1 MKHVPIELGD
11 LTNWVP
17 FREYH
22 AACGATFDDDLKR
35 FLNATMDEVRTSA
48 STRLAISILD
58 IIGISDFGLF
68 RDAVLRRELT
78 GTIAYAK
85 QRDHSS
91 HTVYNYLLGWYFY
104 RHCSIFAD
112 ALAVEFQRRGVGRAK
127 GLEPFSSDRRYF
139 GAVWKYVTILHDIGY
154 MFEGGLP
161 ILDFRD
167 SHEQALIGCN
177 VAHRYF
183 NRGMWLEYKLNSIP
197 LRSQLFKALGD
208 SIRPPLF
215 NSLRTLAEI
224 ADGLRFLGD
233 DVDVLQAAVC
243 NDLVRGG
250 VRDVPYPDL
259 NDLSCDAFELWTQH
273 YERFDNDRM
282 ANRIKCVQNIFNV
295 FIDVGIP
302 GIDVRLLEHGVC
314 SGLLV
319 NLMAATY
326 YYRLYAKASALSK
339 PPLAVQRFLHGRSWS
354 PAFWWTGIVWATAAT
369 AIHNVQQM
377 DTLTSVDASWP
388 GPISLEEDPIA
399 YLGILAD
406 VLDSR
411 VPSSRLLSDGP

>member
-78 GTIAYAK
+78 GTIVYAK

-139 GAVWKYVTILHDIGY
+139 GAVWKYVTILHDIRAC
-154 MFEGGLP
+154 L
-161 ILDFRD
+161 
-167 SHEQALIGCN
+167 
-177 VAHRYF
+177 
-183 NRGMWLEYKLNSIP
+183 
-197 LRSQLFKALGD
+197 KAVYQYLT
-208 SIRPPLF
+208 S
-215 NSLRTLAEI
+215 
-224 ADGLRFLGD
+224 
-233 DVDVLQAAVC
+233 
-243 NDLVRGG
+243 
-250 VRDVPYPDL
+250 
-259 NDLSCDAFELWTQH
+259 
-273 YERFDNDRM
+273 
-282 ANRIKCVQNIFNV
+282 
-295 FIDVGIP
+295 
-302 GIDVRLLEHGVC
+302 
-314 SGLLV
+314 
-319 NLMAATY
+319 ATY
-326 YYRLYAKASALSK
+326 TNK
-339 PPLAVQRFLHGRSWS
+339 P
-354 PAFWWTGIVWATAAT
+354 
-369 AIHNVQQM
+369 
-377 DTLTSVDASWP
+377 
-388 GPISLEEDPIA
+388 
-399 YLGILAD
+399 
-406 VLDSR
+406 
-411 VPSSRLLSDGP
+411 